1 MLEHEANLSTL
12 AALSATISVKSDN
25 NNTAINRHVQTD
37 IVKGV
42 SSNGATVDFE
52 HSPIG
57 AFQNLLAV
65 NSAEIYF
72 KDLSYFVQKP
82 FSKSKFKQSKS
93 QTKCKKHLH
102 RPYGDEHYM
111 CVVLLLLFSSSFFVH
126 NFITHYLYIYFLCFF
141 FVFQFKCK
149 FKIKTTTFTK

>member
-1 MLEHEANLSTL
+1 MEIMLEHEANLSTL

-42 SSNGATVDFE
+42 TSNGATVQMDFE

-57 AFQNLLAV
+57 AFQNLPAV

-82 FSKSKFKQSKS
+82 FSKSKFIANRK
-93 QTKCKKHLH
+93 
-102 RPYGDEHYM
+102 
-111 CVVLLLLFSSSFFVH
+111 
-126 NFITHYLYIYFLCFF
+126 
-141 FVFQFKCK
+141 
-149 FKIKTTTFTK
+149 

>member
-1 MLEHEANLSTL
+1 MEIMLEHEANLSTL

-42 SSNGATVDFE
+42 SSNGATVDFD

-57 AFQNLLAV
+57 AFQNLPAV

-82 FSKSKFKQSKS
+82 FSKSKFMQTFKS
-93 QTKCKKHLH
+93 PQTLW
-102 RPYGDEHYM
+102 R
-111 CVVLLLLFSSSFFVH
+111 
-126 NFITHYLYIYFLCFF
+126 
-141 FVFQFKCK
+141 
-149 FKIKTTTFTK
+149 